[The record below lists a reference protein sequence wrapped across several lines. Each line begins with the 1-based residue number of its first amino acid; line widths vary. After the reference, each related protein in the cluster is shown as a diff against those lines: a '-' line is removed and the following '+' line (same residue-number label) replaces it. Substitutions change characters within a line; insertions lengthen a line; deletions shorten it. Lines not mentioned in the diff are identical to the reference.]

1 MATKYNEILD
11 LESQNKKNNSKR
23 NSCLLI
29 TVASITLLL
38 ILGYWATKKVEKTF
52 QLLNENL
59 VTENKTSMEANE
71 SLKNSL
77 LNTAEYEALIKE
89 IEALSISFNSLIDS
103 TIDQLVIQTGG
114 WTKEN
119 NKTGMAG
126 SKNHETA
133 TRILIEE
140 KVGEKLEQAILHTS
154 SEYNRILQEEL
165 AADSI
170 VIPLKLDL
178 DFAGKHNKTWSEKN
192 FDHLPMFVVIPL
204 LSKFKVDESESKA
217 ILYRQMANR

>member
-1 MATKYNEILD
+1 MCIRD
-11 LESQNKKNNSKR
+11 R
-23 NSCLLI
+23 
-29 TVASITLLL
+29 
-38 ILGYWATKKVEKTF
+38 
-52 QLLNENL
+52 
-59 VTENKTSMEANE
+59 
-71 SLKNSL
+71 
-77 LNTAEYEALIKE
+77 
-89 IEALSISFNSLIDS
+89 
-103 TIDQLVIQTGG
+103 
-114 WTKEN
+114 
-119 NKTGMAG
+119 
-126 SKNHETA
+126 
-133 TRILIEE
+133 
-140 KVGEKLEQAILHTS
+140 HTS